1 PASRIIGAYKYHL
14 KNNKMAEAITNELEL
29 YGMIVKPKNPFK
41 SSAIIKSVK
50 QISIYADRIIG
61 FWQLHRE
68 TVIKNF
74 PKPSIRNKI
83 KLLNKIDDL
92 YTFDA
97 YNSLSIEGYQVTIE
111 LIKQAQLNKV
121 PLEKNALAAKGYSKA
136 FLEAKK
142 SIAKMITTKKP
153 GSVFEKDLQKW
164 HINLFAPQMQAN
176 LLSERHLL
184 GYRSSQVYIRNSR
197 HVPPPKEA
205 LMDSMDALFYCLKN
219 EKNAAVRAIL
229 GHYMFVYIHP
239 YIDGNGRIAR
249 LLMNSMF
256 LSGGYSWTIV
266 HEKNRD
272 EYLNCL
278 ETITADQNFLPFVL
292 FLKEEQNREHL

>member
-1 PASRIIGAYKYHL
+1 
-14 KNNKMAEAITNELEL
+14 MC
-29 YGMIVKPKNPFK
+29 
-41 SSAIIKSVK
+41 
-50 QISIYADRIIG
+50 
-61 FWQLHRE
+61 
-68 TVIKNF
+68 
-74 PKPSIRNKI
+74 
-83 KLLNKIDDL
+83 
-92 YTFDA
+92 
-97 YNSLSIEGYQVTIE
+97 
-111 LIKQAQLNKV
+111 
-121 PLEKNALAAKGYSKA
+121 
-136 FLEAKK
+136 
-142 SIAKMITTKKP
+142 
-153 GSVFEKDLQKW
+153 
-164 HINLFAPQMQAN
+164 
-176 LLSERHLL
+176 
-184 GYRSSQVYIRNSR
+184 
-197 HVPPPKEA
+197 PPPKEA

-219 EKNAAVRAIL
+219 EENAAVRAIL